1 MFKTRMER
9 IYMEELEFYAIE
21 GLDGV
26 GKTTLGI
33 NIRNLGYNV
42 YKTPDEEFSCLR
54 RKLHSLNKSS
64 LFFYLSSLAFLFE
77 KRIKNKNNI
86 PFFVD
91 RYLFSTISEFSYKNK
106 LSINEVNWLFETF
119 YNFLPKPK
127 LTIFL
132 VLDYE
137 KRIER
142 IKKREIA
149 SEFDNLKKDYDKYIN
164 RMIYSYQTSPK
175 VIIKADKEET
185 YVLEEVLRKISF
197 EKGGDSDQ
205 QRRNFENDNK

>member
-54 RKLHSLNKSS
+54 RKLHSLSKSS

-77 KRIKNKNNI
+77 KRIKNKNNV

-106 LSINEVNWLFETF
+106 LSINEINWLFETF

-142 IKKREIA
+142 IKKREIT
-149 SEFDNLKKDYDKYIN
+149 SEFDNLEKDYDKYIN
-164 RMIYSYQTSPK
+164 RMIDSYKISPK
-175 VIIKADKEET
+175 VIIKADKEEI
-185 YVLEEVLRKISF
+185 YVLEEVLKKISF
-197 EKGGDSDQ
+197 KKGGDSDQ
-205 QRRNFENDNK
+205 